1 MDLGKHV
8 VDKELLDKEG
18 WRAGK
23 VDDLVLEIPEPSHEG
38 SSLPEVVAIMTGPLA
53 LSQNLPRPV
62 YWLARHLYHLL
73 GLSDPR
79 PVEIPWTKVT
89 EIDVV
94 VHVDIERD
102 DVGLTAFADA
112 VYRRF
117 IARLP
122 GAE

>member
-23 VDDLVLEIPEPSHEG
+23 VDDLVIEIPDPSRDG

-53 LSQNLPRPV
+53 LSRNLPRPV
-62 YWLARHLYHLL
+62 YWLARHLYRLL
-73 GLSDPR
+73 GLADPR
-79 PVEIPWTKVT
+79 PVEIPWTKIT

-94 VHVDIERD
+94 VHVDIQRD
-102 DVGLTAFADA
+102 EVGLTAFANA
-112 VYRRF
+112 VYWRF

-122 GAE
+122 GGK